1 MCLTR
6 TIVEADASKVSENI
20 YLIRAVGKALAH
32 EEDFVKSGG
41 EALLEFWGENRCWER
56 IATKLE

>member
-1 MCLTR
+1 MLAR
-6 TIVEADASKVSENI
+6 FRRI
-20 YLIRAVGKALAH
+20 IRAVGKAFAH

-56 IATKLE
+56 VVTKLE

>member
-1 MCLTR
+1 MR
-6 TIVEADASKVSENI
+6 QDDSKVSENI

-41 EALLEFWGENRCWER
+41 EALLEFELLKVT
-56 IATKLE
+56 TKYICHKLVGPVGL